1 MNPARLMK
9 TLINNAMDQVCEII
23 EISETIALL
32 NFSCNNRGVD
42 NDINDS
48 SNISS
53 YMSCNFQKGSV
64 KFVVVSEIVI
74 SV

>member
-1 MNPARLMK
+1 
-9 TLINNAMDQVCEII
+9 MDQVCEII
-23 EISETIALL
+23 EISEIIALL

-48 SNISS
+48 SSSSS
-53 YMSCNFQKGSV
+53 YMSYKFQKGSV
-64 KFVVVSEIVI
+64 KFAVVSKIVI